1 MAASVVAGARR
12 PWHYTAGN
20 MQRHTIKHCRECGT
34 AVSYRV
40 PDDGDTRERAVCPAC
55 GTIHYVNPLLVV
67 GTVPYLGDR
76 VLLCKRAIEP
86 RHGKWTLPAG
96 FMEMGETMVQGAARE
111 TAEEAGAE
119 VEMGAFFSAVSI
131 PRVGQVHVFYL
142 ARLLGDRFAGFGHE
156 TQEVRLFTE
165 SEVPWDEIAFTT
177 VRRTLECFFAD
188 RRRGMYGVHDVD
200 IV

>member
-1 MAASVVAGARR
+1 
-12 PWHYTAGN
+12 
-20 MQRHTIKHCRECGT
+20 MQRDIIKHCRQCGA
-34 AVSYRV
+34 AVDQRV

-96 FMEMGETMVQGAARE
+96 FMEMGETMQQGAARE
-111 TAEEAGAE
+111 TAEEAGAD
-119 VEMGAFFSAVSI
+119 VTMGPLFSTMSI

-142 ARLLGDRFAGFGHE
+142 ASMQHERCAGFGHE
-156 TQEVRLFTE
+156 TQEVRLFAE
-165 SEVPWDEIAFTT
+165 SEVPWNEIAFTT
-177 VRRTLECFFAD
+177 VRRTLECFFED
-188 RRRGMYGVHDVD
+188 RRRGSFGMHDVD
-200 IV
+200 IT

>member
-1 MAASVVAGARR
+1 
-12 PWHYTAGN
+12 
-20 MQRHTIKHCRECGT
+20 MQRDLIKHCRQCGS
-34 AVSYRV
+34 AVDHRV
-40 PDDGDTRERAVCPAC
+40 PDDGDTRERAICPAC

-67 GTVPYLGDR
+67 GTVPYLGDQ

-96 FMEMGETMVQGAARE
+96 FMEMGETMQQGAARE

-119 VEMGAFFSAVSI
+119 VTMGPLFSTLSV

-142 ARLLGDRFAGFGHE
+142 APMKHGRCVGFGHE

-165 SEVPWDEIAFTT
+165 ADIPWAEIAFTT
-177 VRRTLECFFAD
+177 VRRTLECFFED
-188 RRRGMYGVHDVD
+188 RRQGRFGMHDVD
-200 IV
+200 IA

>member
-1 MAASVVAGARR
+1 
-12 PWHYTAGN
+12 
-20 MQRHTIKHCRECGT
+20 MQRDIIKHCRQCGA
-34 AVSYRV
+34 AVDQRV

-96 FMEMGETMVQGAARE
+96 FMEMGETMQQGAARE
-111 TAEEAGAE
+111 TAEEAGAD
-119 VEMGAFFSAVSI
+119 VTMGPLFSTMSI

-142 ARLLGDRFAGFGHE
+142 ASMQHERCAGFGHE
-156 TQEVRLFTE
+156 TQEVRLFAE
-165 SEVPWDEIAFTT
+165 SEVPWNEIAFTT
-177 VRRTLECFFAD
+177 VRRTLECFFED
-188 RRRGMYGVHDVD
+188 RRRGTFGMHDVD
-200 IV
+200 IT